1 MRIAKGISV
10 FSRFLAVGFLFLWGT
25 LASAEASIE
34 VVVSSCSPVICGSG
48 VSVYIDGEL
57 DGNEAERL
65 ESLVADGTVTPY
77 STVYFNSP
85 GGSLFGGMEL
95 ARAIRINGFSTGVS
109 KRDGAG
115 EKVGGGAICMSA
127 CSFAFLGGVF
137 RYFQDDDFFGVHRFY
152 SNEPS
157 EDEGDLAQIASAAI
171 ISFLAEMGVAPEFF
185 VEMTKAGSQSMRM
198 LDLSQMLRLGIANN
212 GIGPTHWTVTASDPA
227 NGASIL
233 YLKGERYTSFGINK
247 MLFFCSPD
255 GSGINTHVIFDPQG
269 RTEEARSM
277 RAISLEVDEELYPFT
292 DFLIGDPQIVNGW
305 LNATFHLPAKFWSTI
320 KSGDQVGMQFQFTYE
335 APIFLGIGG
344 MDLEGAK
351 NLMLGI
357 ESSCV
362 PPASVLPAQTFQ
374 RYTDTDFFGA
384 DLTQA
389 GIRGVSLA
397 RCEAICDAAQQ
408 CKAYSYVQSSQ
419 WCFPKF
425 GIDRQVSKPGI
436 ISGFK

>member
-1 MRIAKGISV
+1 M
-10 FSRFLAVGFLFLWGT
+10 FSRFLVAGFSILWGT
-25 LASAEASIE
+25 LASAEANIE
-34 VVVSSCSPVICGSG
+34 VVESSCPPEICGSG

-65 ESLVADGTVTPY
+65 EALVSDGTVTPY
-77 STVYFNSP
+77 STIYFNSP

-95 ARAIRINGFSTGVS
+95 ARTIRRNGFSTGVS
-109 KRDGAG
+109 KRREAG
-115 EKVGGGAICMSA
+115 EKVSGGAICMSA
-127 CSFAFLGGVF
+127 CSLAFLGGVF

-157 EDEGDLAQIASAAI
+157 ENEGELAQVASAAI
-171 ISFLAEMGVAPEFF
+171 VSFLAEMDVAPEFF

-198 LDLSQMLRLGIANN
+198 LDLSQMLRLDVANN
-212 GIGPTHWTVTASDPA
+212 GFGPTHWSVTASDPA
-227 NGASIL
+227 NGPSIL

-255 GSGINTHVIFDPQG
+255 GSGIITYVIFDPQG

-277 RAISLEVDEELYPFT
+277 RAISLEIDGELYPFT
-292 DFLIGDPQIVNGW
+292 DFLLDDPQIVNGW
-305 LNATFHLPAKFWSTI
+305 LNATFHVPSRFWSAI
-320 KSGDQVGMQFQFTYE
+320 KRGDQVGMQFQFTYE
-335 APIFLGIGG
+335 APMFLGIAG
-344 MDLEGAK
+344 MDLDGAK

-357 ESSCV
+357 ENSCV
-362 PPASVLPAQTFQ
+362 KPASVSPVQTYQ

-384 DLTQA
+384 DLTQT
-389 GIRGVSLA
+389 GIKGISLA
-397 RCEAICDAAQQ
+397 RCEAICDAALQ

-425 GIDRQVSKPGI
+425 GIDRQVSKPGT
-436 ISGFK
+436 ISGLK